1 MAKNYVLDGY
11 TTPAGVN
18 DREGVSNVQRMLGVT
33 ADGVWGRS

>member
-1 MAKNYVLDGY
+1 MGKKYVLDGY

-18 DREGVSNVQRMLGVT
+18 DREVSNVQRMLGVT